1 VTRIGVDRIADP
13 ARLLIEIEDF
23 RESPLL
29 RGFPVIR
36 PAIVVVVIPSS
47 IAFIAIVIPVIITV
61 ATGFIAIVRISG
73 SMVIVV
79 PGTISVIAIAVVIPV
94 SLITRSIVIET
105 ATIVVV
111 PGAVVSVVLIPGT
124 IVPADHGGNAIQQR
138 AFAGWGM
145 ASLLLVSFEQ
155 LKYLVEHL
163 GSSF

>member
-73 SMVIVV
+73 SKVIVV
-79 PGTISVIAIAVVIPV
+79 PGTISVIAIA
-94 SLITRSIVIET
+94 
-105 ATIVVV
+105 VVV